1 MDKWCRGIRNDNTF
15 IDISKITCYNK
26 SIEGTTANEPRVDR
40 NYSLIRAIAH
50 ELVTPV
56 RLLRVPLFVLWGAI

>member
-1 MDKWCRGIRNDNTF
+1 MAKWCRSIGKNANAF

-40 NYSLIRAIAH
+40 NYSLIRAIAL

-56 RLLRVPLFVLWGAI
+56 RLLRVPLFLL

>member
-1 MDKWCRGIRNDNTF
+1 MQNMRVPFEALKISYIVIIDN
-15 IDISKITCYNK
+15 SKIVCYNI

-40 NYSLIRAIAH
+40 DYSLIRAIAH

-56 RLLRVPLFVLWGAI
+56 RLLRVPLFVL

>member
-1 MDKWCRGIRNDNTF
+1 MHL

-40 NYSLIRAIAH
+40 NYSLIRAIAL

-56 RLLRVPLFVLWGAI
+56 RLLRVPLFLL